1 MKKVLSV
8 MLALLLLVTCLPLG
22 MVSVSAF
29 SPSRDDGTWL
39 FPLPKSYYNSFSD
52 WAGCPGEGAC
62 LFCGVYHDGWGDTAH
77 TGQGGHN
84 GVDIAVGT
92 AGVAPV
98 YASAGGTAYFF
109 ENSNRGKTIVIEHVI
124 GNGYSYYTYY
134 QHLDSISVSNGAK
147 VTVGQVIGKA
157 GNTGA
162 SGGPH
167 LHFGMAMG
175 TSGQTGNNN
184 LLNKLEKGGWI
195 TTAGYKTGR
204 ILNNPA
210 SSNDAGFPAGQSA
223 VVAPLKTHY
232 GSTHYTFDT
241 SKVTIGSTPAPT
253 AIGTYYIKNAGNGM
267 YLDVANATDANKQN
281 IQTVSFNGS
290 NAQKYEITPSTTTAG
305 YSMRPLSSATRM
317 VNVYGDTV
325 SSGKNVCIWDD
336 TGDASQ
342 RWNFEK
348 VSGGYVIR
356 NVQNSSCVLDVES
369 NGNVYVSTYTG
380 AATQIW
386 IFQDVNCVHTYDH
399 ACDSNCNKC
408 GMWRSVS
415 GHNWTSA
422 TCTAPATCT
431 ICGTTEGSALS
442 HTWAD
447 ATCTVAKTCTVC
459 GTTEGDVSGHTWDAD
474 TGRCTICGET
484 VSAEYSEWTEE
495 LPNDVTEDL
504 FDIETKDVY
513 RYRDNSSHVVYG
525 DWSGEKTS
533 TTKPAES
540 DTLTIVSTKTYY
552 NYYHYCCNY
561 YGGTYNVDSILHG
574 TGGQY
579 HTIRLTYELTA
590 KNVGD
595 MGGKTLYGNYTCSKN
610 FQVWAKADQ
619 YITYEYTYKTRT
631 KTDVVDYGA
640 WSEWADAEPSAAAN
654 RNVETKTLY
663 RYKLKRVQ
671 TAYASDVQHSV
682 MDTDKGNGLA
692 FKFELTAKGVV
703 KDKTNKVDL
712 TDATVN
718 YLGKECKLIA
728 MGTVI
733 TNSAEFGEGGLTI
746 EDVNDFNVVDVP
758 TIYVQEAGEESCAF
772 ATRITNIPDDQ
783 LERVIY
789 ARPYYI
795 VEVDGE
801 QITVYGDVN
810 TATCAEY
817 M

>member
-1 MKKVLSV
+1 MVYYLEVFYMKRILSV
-8 MLALLLLVTCLPLG
+8 TLALLLLMTCIPLG
-22 MVSVSAF
+22 MVGVSAA
-29 SPSRDDGTWL
+29 DYEYAY
-39 FPLPKSYYNSFSD
+39 FPGSVLKVTQGAYGEFNSYSHN
-52 WAGCPGEGAC
+52 
-62 LFCGVYHDGWGDTAH
+62 
-77 TGQGGHN
+77 GQGGYYQNAFDLGGNSNYCAPFSGTITSIKTSYNAVVLQSDNMVYWAN
-84 GVDIAVGT
+84 GTLDYMSVTFVHDNDISDLYVGKHI
-92 AGVAPV
+92 AQGEVFYQPGIKDP
-98 YASAGGTAYFF
+98 GGYTTGTHLHLCV
-109 ENSNRGKTIVIEHVI
+109 NRGKTTEGIRYFSGDTRPNEA
-124 GNGYSYYTYY
+124 
-134 QHLDSISVSNGAK
+134 LFLKDS
-147 VTVGQVIGKA
+147 VTVQ
-157 GNTGA
+157 
-162 SGGPH
+162 
-167 LHFGMAMG
+167 
-175 TSGQTGNNN
+175 QTGNYTW
-184 LLNKLEKGGWI
+184 K
-195 TTAGYKTGR
+195 KT
-204 ILNNPA
+204 
-210 SSNDAGFPAGQSA
+210 
-223 VVAPLKTHY
+223 
-232 GSTHYTFDT
+232 
-241 SKVTIGSTPAPT
+241 STPTPPAT
-253 AIGTYYIKNAGNGM
+253 SYGTYYIKNAGNGK

-281 IQTVSFNGS
+281 IQAVSFNGS
-290 NAQKYEITPSTTTAG
+290 NAQKYEIAPSTTTAG

-325 SSGKNVCIWDD
+325 SSGKNVCIWDN

-348 VSGGYVIR
+348 VSGGYIIR
-356 NVQNSSCVLDVES
+356 NVQNSNCVLDVES

-380 AATQIW
+380 ATTQIW
-386 IFQDVNCVHTYDH
+386 TFQDVNCVHTYDH

-442 HTWAD
+442 HTWVD
-447 ATCTVAKTCTVC
+447 ATCIVAKTCTVC
-459 GTTEGDVSGHTWDAD
+459 GTTEGDVSGHNWDAD

-484 VSAEYSEWTEE
+484 VSTEYSEWTEE
-495 LPNDVTEDL
+495 LPDDVTEEL
-504 FDIETKDVY
+504 FDIESKAVY

-619 YITYEYTYKTRT
+619 YITHEYTYKTRT

-682 MDTDKGNGLA
+682 MDTDNGIGLA
-692 FKFELTAKGVV
+692 FRFELSAKGVT
-703 KDKTNKVDL
+703 KDKRNLMDL
-712 TDATVN
+712 SDATVN
-718 YLGKECKLIA
+718 YLGVDCKLIG
-728 MGTVI
+728 MGAIV
-733 TNSAEFGEGGLTI
+733 TNNDAEAVNLTL
-746 EDVNDFNVVDVP
+746 EDVNDYNVVNVP
-758 TIYVQEAGEESCAF
+758 TVYVQEANEESCAF
-772 ATRITNIPDDQ
+772 AARIIDIPADQ
-783 LERVIY
+783 SERVIY
-789 ARPYYI
+789 ARAYFV

-801 QITVYGDVN
+801 QITVYGDVD
-810 TATCAEY
+810 AACCADY